1 MVSPHFAQAAD
12 AHGVSEAR
20 DSCGAE
26 GEIAKV
32 AVPVMEFEEAVQ
44 LVDIV
49 RSRNGRPYR
58 FVLIG
63 MGAGGMMT
71 RALANSLG
79 QEIQYASWER
89 SAAPG
94 QLSLGTATRLR
105 DREPTILGLI
115 GHPVEHSISSTMHD
129 VALAALGIPAAY
141 LAFDIPSESLDQLLL
156 AAAS

>member
-12 AHGVSEAR
+12 AHGVSEAL

-32 AVPVMEFEEAVQ
+32 AVPVTEFEEAVQ
-44 LVDIV
+44 LVDLA

-79 QEIQYASWER
+79 QEIQYASWGL

-94 QLSLGTATRLR
+94 QPPPGTPTRLR
-105 DREPTILGLI
+105 GREPMGLGLI
-115 GHPVEHSISSTMHD
+115 GPPGEHSISSTKPEA
-129 VALAALGIPAAY
+129 ALAALGVPPAH
-141 LAFDIPSESLDQLLL
+141 L
-156 AAAS
+156 